1 MENIRSILIGLKVVR
16 ISVSGNFLNEYGDYS
31 AICPYSQ
38 QAR

>member
-1 MENIRSILIGLKVVR
+1 VR

-38 QAR
+38 QARWKPLL